1 MVSRRVELREAIC
14 CAWKS
19 GSTKVKS
26 MGERALK
33 LEPFSMFPRPYGKGR
48 QLLSKKIKKRQ
59 AAAQCYIQFVNVCT
73 ASVSLSRAAANQ
85 LD

>member
-1 MVSRRVELREAIC
+1 MR
-14 CAWKS
+14 
-19 GSTKVKS
+19 GSQKHW
-26 MGERALK
+26 GERALK

-48 QLLSKKIKKRQ
+48 QLLSKKKKRQ
-59 AAAQCYIQFVNVCT
+59 AAAQCYIQFLNVCT